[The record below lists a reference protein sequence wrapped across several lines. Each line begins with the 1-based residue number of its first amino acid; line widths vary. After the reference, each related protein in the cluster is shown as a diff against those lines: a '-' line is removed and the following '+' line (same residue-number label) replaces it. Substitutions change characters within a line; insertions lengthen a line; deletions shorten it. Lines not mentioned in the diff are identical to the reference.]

1 MKNFAARL
9 VALPDPVKAGI
20 TAVVVY
26 VVSLLFANLLALLPF
41 LAAFAE
47 FVQPAAVI
55 IAMALIGWIEKA
67 VPDAFGAVA
76 VLAVQLVLALL
87 AVYGIGEGLA
97 AMGAM
102 PALLSLP

>member
-1 MKNFAARL
+1 MKSFISRL

-26 VVSLLFANLLALLPF
+26 VLSLGFANLLALLPF
-41 LAAFAE
+41 LAAFAQ

-67 VPDAFGAVA
+67 VPDAFGKVA
-76 VLAVQLVLALL
+76 VLAVQLILALL
-87 AVYGIGEGLA
+87 AVYGIGAQLT
-97 AMGAM
+97 AMQVL